1 MKTNESTLDRSLR
14 VVIGLLLVGLT
25 VSGTIGPWG
34 YIGII
39 PIVTGV
45 VGLCP
50 LYSLLGIRTKKEPQA

>member
-1 MKTNESTLDRSLR
+1 MKTNESTLDRALR